1 MIQISL
7 TTALAVYS
15 AILGVAAVAIWLFTE
30 LREQHVYRTLEKQH
44 LWRCIFCSY
53 VYLDEA
59 AVTVSE
65 CPRCGSYNAID
76 DRHARYIKAPKALR
90 KQRGEREEA
99 QDQRRNPSRGKRPGA
114 RRRGPRRRGR

>member
-7 TTALAVYS
+7 TTALALYS
-15 AILGVAAVAIWLFTE
+15 AILGIAAFAIWLFTE
-30 LREQHVYRTLEKQH
+30 MREQHVYRTLEKQH
-44 LWRCIFCSY
+44 LWRCIFCAY

-76 DRHARYIKAPKALR
+76 DKHARYIKAPKTLR
-90 KQRGEREEA
+90 KERAERETPQE
-99 QDQRRNPSRGKRPGA
+99 QRRNPSRRKRAGA
-114 RRRGPRRRGR
+114 RRRGPRRRSR